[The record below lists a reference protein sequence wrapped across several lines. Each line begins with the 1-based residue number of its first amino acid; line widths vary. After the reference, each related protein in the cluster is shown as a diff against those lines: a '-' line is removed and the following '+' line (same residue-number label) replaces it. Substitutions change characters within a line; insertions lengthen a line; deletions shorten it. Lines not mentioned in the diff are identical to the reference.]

1 MRSLFWLLVGAV
13 LTYVIIVKGR
23 AILHRLTPQGIARQV
38 EKKGH
43 QTASS
48 FGDFYATFK
57 ASMGAR
63 EEELREELN
72 VPA

>member
-13 LTYVIIVKGR
+13 LTYVVIVRGR
-23 AILHRLTPQGIARQV
+23 SIMHRLTPQGIAQQV

-43 QTASS
+43 ETASS

-57 ASMGAR
+57 ASMAAR